1 MSGIRMCPVFECPV
15 FGSSLYLYFFQD
27 SAASWVKKQAKKVK
41 EKAAAEKRA
50 KVLAE
55 LEDEFGV
62 GNIVSL

>member
-1 MSGIRMCPVFECPV
+1 M
-15 FGSSLYLYFFQD
+15 
-27 SAASWVKKQAKKVK
+27 KKQAKKVK

-62 GNIVSL
+62 GNIVSLQKQLLKNAQFL